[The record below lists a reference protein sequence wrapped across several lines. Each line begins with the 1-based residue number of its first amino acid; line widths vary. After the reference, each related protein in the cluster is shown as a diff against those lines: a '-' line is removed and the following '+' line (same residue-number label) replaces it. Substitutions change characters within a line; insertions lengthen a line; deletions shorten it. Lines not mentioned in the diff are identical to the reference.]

1 MIRRTACAVAAV
13 GMLAAAAGCGG
24 GTKKTTTP
32 PTTAATTAT
41 EAAQTPPTP
50 KTVSHAA
57 YVTKMRALGRTIG
70 TEINLV
76 YPLDTGLRGSA
87 AEAATLKRLA
97 KAQVVIQGVLVSVR
111 GLRPPAAI
119 VADQRRLERGLAGV
133 ADELGQT
140 IRAIRAGDFRAA
152 IVPSRLP
159 DLGLITTATTR
170 MENKGFDVLG
180 KSGG

>member
-1 MIRRTACAVAAV
+1 
-13 GMLAAAAGCGG
+13 MLAAAAGCGG
-24 GTKKTTTP
+24 GTKKTTAP
-32 PTTAATTAT
+32 PTTTAAATTTT
-41 EAAQTPPTP
+41 EAAKTPTTP
-50 KTVSHAA
+50 KTVSHTA

-70 TEINLV
+70 IEINLV

-180 KSGG
+180 KR